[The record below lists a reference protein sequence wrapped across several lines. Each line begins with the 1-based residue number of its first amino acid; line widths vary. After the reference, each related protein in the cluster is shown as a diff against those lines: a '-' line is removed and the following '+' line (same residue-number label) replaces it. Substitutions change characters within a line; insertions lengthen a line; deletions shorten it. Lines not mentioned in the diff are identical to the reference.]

1 MNPDQADDRRA
12 TMLPERWNVVK
23 DKLFV
28 ALELEGAERTAYLE
42 EIAGQ
47 DPELRL
53 ELDSLIASHEQ
64 ASTAFLNQPAA
75 HIATLIT
82 ASQQDLIGRRLG
94 PYQLVRQIGIGGMG
108 EVYRA
113 FRADDQYRKEV
124 ALKVVRA
131 GQGSDFVVIRFK
143 SERQILASL
152 DHPNIARLLD
162 GGTTEDGSPYL
173 VMELIDGQPIE
184 QYCDARKLSIPDRL
198 A

>member
-23 DKLFV
+23 DKLFA

-82 ASQQDLIGRRLG
+82 ASQQDLIGESK
-94 PYQLVRQIGIGGMG
+94 IG
-108 EVYRA
+108 RA
-113 FRADDQYRKEV
+113 HV
-124 ALKVVRA
+124 
-131 GQGSDFVVIRFK
+131 
-143 SERQILASL
+143 
-152 DHPNIARLLD
+152 
-162 GGTTEDGSPYL
+162 
-173 VMELIDGQPIE
+173 
-184 QYCDARKLSIPDRL
+184 
-198 A
+198 